1 MSFFSLF
8 RQRGPGNDADVAADQ
23 TGDESATNAN
33 EMPSMQEQALTE
45 QTEEQTEDVDCD
57 GQPGYAE
64 MPDVVTVDA
73 EPVFLHHI
81 RPGFWDREDVK

>member
-8 RQRGPGNDADVAADQ
+8 RQRGPGNDAEVSAGQ
-23 TGDESATNAN
+23 TDDGSVTNAN
-33 EMPSMQEQALTE
+33 ETPTIQEQPLTE
-45 QTEEQTEDVDCD
+45 QAEGQTEDADCD